1 MRRTYYHEGKV
12 KPSLD
17 GFAEYLVGEIG
28 IAHKLRRRF
37 LLQTHR
43 ERKKWWLKKRGGG
56 VEFFMCVSS
65 IQRKLNYR
73 DRMTIQAG
81 NVHSP

>member
-1 MRRTYYHEGKV
+1 MRERVRRTYYHEGKV

-37 LLQTHR
+37 FLQKHT

-56 VEFFMCVSS
+56 GILHVC
-65 IQRKLNYR
+65 IIY
-73 DRMTIQAG
+73 TA
-81 NVHSP
+81 

>member
-43 ERKKWWLKKRGGG
+43 EK
-56 VEFFMCVSS
+56 EM
-65 IQRKLNYR
+65 
-73 DRMTIQAG
+73 
-81 NVHSP
+81 